1 MGEYLVMSN
10 YIVPFIIAVIVSAF
24 FTIVVR
30 RFALKKNITDCPES
44 APERKVQTKPIPLLG
59 GIAVFLSV
67 VVVVAGYAFFSDRV
81 LGGYLQPKYLIGIF
95 IAGLLLMIGGYLE
108 DKYDLKP
115 SRQILWP
122 IIACIVII
130 ASGIGIEYIT
140 NPFGGV
146 VYLESVQLK
155 VFTLDGIPY
164 YFVLFA
170 DIFAFL
176 WLMGMM
182 YTTKFLD
189 GLDGLVTGITTIGAF
204 VLFFLSLNQDVAQP
218 ETALLAIILAGATV
232 GFLVFNFHPAK
243 IFLGEGGSLLTG
255 FLLGVLSIISGAKIA
270 TALLIM
276 SIPILDVAWVIIR
289 RLFYEKKSPF
299 TTADNKHLHYRLLD
313 IGLTHRKAVVVLYL
327 VSLIF
332 GGIALFLESWQKFIA
347 LLLAFVI
354 MVITGVFL
362 VCKGKRVMNN

>member
-1 MGEYLVMSN
+1 MNEYLAMSS
-10 YIVPFIIAVIVSAF
+10 YIVPFIIAAIVAAL

-30 RFALKKNITDCPES
+30 WFALRKNITDSPDS
-44 APERKVQTKPIPLLG
+44 SPERKLQTKPIPLLG
-59 GIAVFLSV
+59 GIAIFLSV
-67 VVVVAGYAFFSDRV
+67 AVVVAGYAFFSDRV
-81 LGGYLQPKYLIGIF
+81 LGGYLQSKYLIGIF
-95 IAGLLLMIGGYLE
+95 IAGLLLMIGGYLD
-108 DKYDLKP
+108 DKYNIKP

-122 IIACIVII
+122 ILACIVII
-130 ASGIGIEYIT
+130 VSGIGIEYIT

-146 VYLESVQLK
+146 FDLESVQLK

-170 DIFAFL
+170 DMFALF

-189 GLDGLVTGITTIGAF
+189 GLDGLVTGITSIGAF
-204 VLFFLSLNQDVAQP
+204 ILFFLSLNQDVAQP

-243 IFLGEGGSLLTG
+243 VFLGEGGSLLTG

-276 SIPILDVAWVIIR
+276 SIPILDVVWVIIR
-289 RLFYEKKSPF
+289 RLFHEKKSPF

-313 IGLTHRKAVVVLYL
+313 VGLTHRQAVVVFTSIKKD
-327 VSLIF
+327 SLIVR
-332 GGIALFLESWQKFIA
+332 ETSYR
-347 LLLAFVI
+347 
-354 MVITGVFL
+354 
-362 VCKGKRVMNN
+362 GKMTRRRK